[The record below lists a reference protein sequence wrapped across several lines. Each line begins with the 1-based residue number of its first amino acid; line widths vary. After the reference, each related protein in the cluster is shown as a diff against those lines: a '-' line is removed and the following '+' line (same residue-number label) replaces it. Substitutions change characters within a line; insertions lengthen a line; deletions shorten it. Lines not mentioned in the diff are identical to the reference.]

1 MDTRAVGMS
10 KLRGAAGLLVLALT
24 VAGCSSGTQGAGS
37 AQPASSASGT
47 SASGTSAAVAPTS
60 APASSAAAL
69 PRPDHVMVV
78 IFENKSSSSV
88 LGSPEAPYLNSL
100 ATSGATLT
108 DAHGVAHPSQP
119 NYLALFSGSTQGVTD
134 DSCPQSFGAPN
145 LGSQL
150 LAAGRTFTGY
160 SENLPVAGST
170 VCGGGT
176 TYARKHN
183 PWVDFTSTPPGANQ
197 PLSAMPGDFAALP
210 TVALVVPDLC
220 HDMHDCPVATG
231 DAWAKTNL
239 AAYVS
244 WARTHNSLLVVTFD
258 EDEDTA
264 ANHIATFLVGPM
276 VKPGPSA
283 QRTDHYGVLRTLEDM
298 YGLAP
303 IGSAA
308 GAKPL
313 TGIWTG

>member
-1 MDTRAVGMS
+1 MTR
-10 KLRGAAGLLVLALT
+10 LRGAAGLLVLALT
-24 VAGCSSGTQGAGS
+24 VAGCSSGGQGGGS
-37 AQPASSASGT
+37 AQSSP
-47 SASGTSAAVAPTS
+47 SAPSTSAAIAPPTS
-60 APASSAAAL
+60 SSPSAAAL

-78 IFENKSSSSV
+78 IFENKGSNSV
-88 LGSPEAPYLNSL
+88 LGSPKAPYLNSL

-108 DAHGVAHPSQP
+108 DSHGVTHPSQP

-134 DSCPQSFGAPN
+134 DSCPQSFSGPN

-150 LAAGRTFTGY
+150 LAAGRTFAGY
-160 SENLPVAGST
+160 SENLPFAGST
-170 VCGGGT
+170 VCGGAT

-183 PWVDFTSTPPGANQ
+183 PWVDFPALPAAVNQ
-197 PLSAMPGDFAALP
+197 PYTALPHDFAALP
-210 TVALVVPDLC
+210 TVSFVIPNLC
-220 HDMHDCPVATG
+220 HDMHNCSVATG
-231 DAWAKTNL
+231 DAWAKANL
-239 AAYVS
+239 AGYVS
-244 WARTHNSLLVVTFD
+244 WARTHHSLLVVTFD
-258 EDEDTA
+258 EDDDTA

-308 GAKPL
+308 TAQPL